1 MLRGMANGVLVF
13 GGKLNVHF
21 EDLFFVLETCMSL

>member
-13 GGKLNVHF
+13 GGKLNVNYK
-21 EDLFFVLETCMSL
+21 DLFFVLKT